1 MVKSEHSLDGHT
13 VDGLSIT
20 LSFRQAVVISDLID
34 SRQQEDMAPV
44 LTLVSR
50 FLEQLTLDALSEE
63 MSVGEGSAGEIW
75 DTIEK
80 IRPIAASTDQRKK
93 RD

>member
-1 MVKSEHSLDGHT
+1 MVRSEHSLDGHT
-13 VDGLSIT
+13 VDGLSIALT
-20 LSFRQAVVISDLID
+20 FRQAVVISDLID
-34 SRQQEDMAPV
+34 SRQQGDMGPV

-63 MSVGEGSAGEIW
+63 ISVGEGSAGDIW
-75 DTIEK
+75 DRIEQ
-80 IRPIAASTDQRKK
+80 IRPISAATDQRKK